1 MDKRGFTLV
10 ELLVVIVI
18 ISILATLGSRVVRS
32 ARTNAKRAQAMIEM
46 KSIET
51 AIRAYRSKYGI
62 LPAGELVVQ
71 GEEDITFSY
80 PTDAG
85 DAGDSDSEGII
96 SILTRADD
104 SEETYNPAGMVF
116 LEPQGNGQTGAFLD
130 PWGFQ
135 YRIAL
140 DTDYDGGLEVGGE
153 QVRRKV
159 ALAAVGLYA
168 LGGDSSATNSLVKS
182 WE

>member
-1 MDKRGFTLV
+1 MEKRGFTLV

-18 ISILATLGSRVVRS
+18 VSILATLGSRVVRS
-32 ARTNAKRAQAMIEM
+32 ARTNAKRAQAMVEM

-51 AIRAYRSKYGI
+51 AIKAYRSKYGF

-71 GEEDITFSY
+71 GEEDITFTY
-80 PTDAG
+80 PTDSG
-85 DAGDSDSEGII
+85 DAGDPDSEGII
-96 SILTRADD
+96 SILTNADD
-104 SEETYNPAGMVF
+104 CDESYNQAGMVF

-140 DTDYDGGLEVGGE
+140 DTDYDGVLVVGGE
-153 QVRRKV
+153 NVRRKV

-168 LGGDSSATNSLVKS
+168 QGGDSSATNSLVKS